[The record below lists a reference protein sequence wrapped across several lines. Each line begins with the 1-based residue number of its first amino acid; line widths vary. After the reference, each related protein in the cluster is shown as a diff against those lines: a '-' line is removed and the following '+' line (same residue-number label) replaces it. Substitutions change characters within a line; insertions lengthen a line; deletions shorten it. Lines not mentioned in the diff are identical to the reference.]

1 LKLYGPWNC
10 FLVRM
15 DATWICCRRRAARPE
30 PHQEEIPLALNVYT
44 RNKLKGMLDE
54 IQKEQYQRNVNDY
67 VTRIRGSILSIAQSS
82 TKTTH
87 YVRFILT
94 DDEKHRKLLTDVI
107 DKLKEEFI
115 DVSIEHKSQIDIQTG
130 KPLNEGIYIDWS

>member
-1 LKLYGPWNC
+1 
-10 FLVRM
+10 
-15 DATWICCRRRAARPE
+15 
-30 PHQEEIPLALNVYT
+30 
-44 RNKLKGMLDE
+44 MLDE